1 MVDIGTPV
9 RIGVIALFTAVETAA
24 LAGWLRFVRDEPL
37 LSTAVAIGLGILV
50 VGLFIEH
57 ILTDIAVNGLHFS
70 FPFGSIIAFSLSE
83 TVLWAIWLQV
93 GETVGGLVGLGAA
106 FAVLFVL
113 LIPQHTIEDNVL
125 RATNLFSDLVDLNTA
140 GFSFIEAAG
149 ATVWLALVLHP
160 GLVGG
165 SIVGFDPAL
174 IGLGVLAASLFV
186 EHNIGVRF
194 SSR

>member
-1 MVDIGTPV
+1 MVDMGTPIRV
-9 RIGVIALFTAVETAA
+9 GLIAVFTAIETAA
-24 LAGWLRFVRDEPL
+24 LAGWLRFVRGEPL

-50 VGLFIEH
+50 VGLFVEH
-57 ILTDIAVNGLHFS
+57 ILTDVAVNGLHFS

-83 TVLWAIWLQV
+83 TVLWAIWLQLAEV
-93 GETVGGLVGLGAA
+93 VGGLVGLGAA

-125 RATNLFSDLVDLNTA
+125 QATDPLGDLVDLNTA

-149 ATVWLALVLHP
+149 ATVWLALVLRP
-160 GLVGG
+160 GLIGG
-165 SIVGFDPAL
+165 SVAGIDAAL
-174 IGLGVLAASLFV
+174 IGVAVLAVSLFV